1 MVFIVQATDPG
12 DRKNGILFKI
22 NIGGNKAKQ
31 VTQISYTNTEN
42 SFFT

>member
-1 MVFIVQATDPG
+1 MLVTEKI
-12 DRKNGILFKI
+12 GILFKI